1 MKKTYDVT
9 MTINEKIVVYKNKP
23 EKRPEFTVASSK
35 KKGDSTNETYVK
47 FNVHTGTHID
57 FPRHVQDDGT
67 TSRNLDL
74 TTFLRT
80 ARVLDLTNVD
90 GEIKPE
96 HLEKYYLQ
104 AGETVFLKTKNS
116 YEDFFNIEFVF
127 VGLEAAKYFAAKKV
141 FAVGLDALGIERD
154 QPGHLTHHTLMN
166 NNIWIIEGLR
176 LAEVAEGTYELIAL
190 PLKLDDVDGTP
201 LTVILRDL

>member
-9 MTINEKIVVYKNKP
+9 MTIHEKIVVYKDKV

-35 KKGDSTNETYVK
+35 KRGDSTNETAVK

-57 FPRHVQDDGT
+57 FPRHVQDDGA
-67 TSRNLDL
+67 TSRDFDL

-80 ARVLDLTNVD
+80 ARVLDLTSVD
-90 GEIKPE
+90 DEIKPE
-96 HLEKYYLQ
+96 HLEKSNLQ
-104 AGETVFLKTKNS
+104 AGETILLKTKNS
-116 YEDFFNIEFVF
+116 YENFFNVKFVF
-127 VGLEAAKYFAAKKV
+127 VGIAAAQYFAQKKV

-154 QPGHLTHHTLMN
+154 QPGHLTHHTLIN